1 MPNERPAILYVFLSR
16 KFWASAVAMLVAL
29 GVLTFSD
36 AQQAE
41 LVAQIVGGIS
51 AVYTLSVAIEDGLS
65 KMQRGPVQ
73 VAEAQSVN
81 ITEAKPE

>member
-1 MPNERPAILYVFLSR
+1 MSDKPSIFYVLLSR
-16 KFWASAVAMLVAL
+16 KFWASALAMLVAL

-36 AQQAE
+36 AEQAE

-81 ITEAKPE
+81 ITETKPQ

>member
-1 MPNERPAILYVFLSR
+1 MPNERPSILFVFMSR
-16 KFWASAVAMLVAL
+16 KFWASALAMLVAL

-51 AVYTLSVAIEDGLS
+51 AVYTISVAIEDGLS
-65 KMQRGPVQ
+65 KRNG
-73 VAEAQSVN
+73 
-81 ITEAKPE
+81 TGDKP

>member
-1 MPNERPAILYVFLSR
+1 MNEKPSILYVLLSR
-16 KFWASAVAMLVAL
+16 KFWASAIAMMVAL

-51 AVYTLSVAIEDGLS
+51 AVYTLSVALEDGLS
-65 KMQRGPVQ
+65 NMNRGPVQ
-73 VAEAQSVN
+73 VAEAQHVT
-81 ITEAKPE
+81 ITETKPE

>member
-1 MPNERPAILYVFLSR
+1 MDSKPSILYVFLSR
-16 KFWASAVAMLVAL
+16 KFWASLIAMLVAL

-51 AVYTLSVAIEDGLS
+51 AVYTLAVALEDGLG
-65 KMQRGPVQ
+65 KMNRGPVQ
-73 VAEAQSVN
+73 VAQAEQVT
-81 ITEAKPE
+81 ITEQKPQ

>member
-1 MPNERPAILYVFLSR
+1 MTNKPSIFYVLMSR
-16 KFWASAVAMLVAL
+16 KFWASAIAMLVAL
-29 GVLTFSD
+29 GVLAFSD

-65 KMQRGPVQ
+65 KMNRGPVQ
-73 VAEAQSVN
+73 VAQADTVT
-81 ITEAKPE
+81 ITEDKQP